1 MAANIRER
9 KGNIFTTQCEA
20 ITITV
25 NCEGFMGAGIALE
38 GKLRWPDMFA
48 HYQSKCTEGYEPGE
62 LIWWE
67 SNDLEQKI
75 LCFPT
80 KGSWQQNSLMKFLE
94 LGLDALVNEYR
105 NEGITSI
112 AMPHLGCSH
121 GGLKWA
127 EVFPLI
133 VKKLGGVTDLE
144 VELWEFDPHAADP
157 HFDDLVDLINNF
169 SASEI
174 QARLQLTSRQFA
186 DLTRAIHSQNA
197 TNFSGLQQARGIGEQ
212 TLKKIYD
219 YLFRIKPQ
227 KDFDFHEPTHPWVD
241 DCE

>member
-1 MAANIRER
+1 MAANIREK
-9 KGNIFTTQCEA
+9 KGNIFTSKCDA

-25 NCEGFMGAGIALE
+25 NCEGIMGAGIALE
-38 GKLRWPDMFA
+38 GKLRWPDMFD
-48 HYQSKCTEGYEPGE
+48 HYQTRCSEGYNLGE

-67 SNDLEQKI
+67 SNAPEQKI

-80 KGSWQQNSLMKFLE
+80 KGSWQQKSLLKFIE
-94 LGLDALVNEYR
+94 LGLDTLIMEYR
-105 NEGITSI
+105 SEGITSL

-121 GGLKWA
+121 GGLEWGQ
-127 EVFPLI
+127 VYPLI
-133 VKKLGGVTDLE
+133 EKKLGRLSDLE
-144 VELWEFDPHAADP
+144 VELWEFDPNASDP

-169 SASEI
+169 SYDEI
-174 QARLQLTSRQFA
+174 MDRLQLTSRQFN
-186 DLTRAIHSQNA
+186 DLARSVKSQNA
-197 TNFSGLQQARGIGEQ
+197 VNFSGLQQSRGIGEQ

-227 KDFDFHEPTHPWVD
+227 QDFNFHEPTLPWMD